1 MYALATYVVDPGSY
15 PAGTTLFGQH
25 CAACHGDKVPTA
37 PDIESAQKIIN
48 SGGAH
53 VTMPVWGNI
62 LTAEQLDALVK
73 YTFDIS
79 KGEGSAA
86 GERIF
91 AENCSACHGQF
102 GQGGPNPARSGDIIA
117 PISSAEYLKT
127 RDDATIRNIISQGQP
142 NFGMS
147 PFGDI
152 NGGPLST
159 DEIDALVAF
168 IRSWETNPPA
178 DIPPVAPPAIIPT
191 PVASVQQPSDTPR
204 SFSEQVLPIFEAK
217 CNVCHNST
225 KQFGGWDAT
234 SYDTVMSTGENAPV
248 VIAGDIEKSLLAQ
261 LLQGSNGKVMP
272 PLGGL
277 SQEEIQAVLDWISA
291 GAENN

>member
-1 MYALATYVVDPGSY
+1 MSR
-15 PAGTTLFGQH
+15 
-25 CAACHGDKVPTA
+25 
-37 PDIESAQKIIN
+37 AQKIIS

-53 VTMPVWGNI
+53 ITTVWGNI
-62 LTAEQLDALVK
+62 LTAEQLDALTK

-79 KGEGSAA
+79 KGEGAA
-86 GERIF
+86 IGERIF

-102 GQGGPNPARSGDIIA
+102 GQGGPNPTRSGDIIA

-159 DEIDALVAF
+159 DEIDALVTF
-168 IRSWETNPPA
+168 IRSWEANPPA
-178 DIPPVAPPAIIPT
+178 DLPPQAPPAIIPT
-191 PVASVQQPSDTPR
+191 PVASAQQPRNGTSG
-204 SFSEQVLPIFEAK
+204 SFSEQVLPIFQAK
-217 CNVCHNST
+217 CVICHNSNT
-225 KQFGGWDAT
+225 QLGGWDAS
-234 SYDTVMSTGENAPV
+234 SYEAVMSSGANTPV
-248 VIAGDIEKSLLAQ
+248 VIAGDVQNSLLAQ
-261 LLQGSNGKVMP
+261 LLLGSNGKTMP

-277 SQEEIQAVLDWISA
+277 SQDEIQAVLDWISA